1 MFISGHEGTGLR
13 LSALKPKSL
22 LSPENDDVYL
32 VSPNGTFFAGFY
44 SVGYNAYVF
53 GIWYAQL
60 PHKTIVWMANRD
72 NPVNGWESTL
82 KLNKNGNLVLT
93 DANRTVVWQTKT
105 TKSDHVAELVLLE
118 TGNFVLRNKTEN
130 IVWASFDQPTDT
142 LLPQQSLQDHELWS
156 SITNSSYATGYYRLF
171 FDSDNIL
178 SLSFNGFSTST
189 YWPDP
194 DLVAYTSGR
203 SHYNSQKFAFLIAR
217 GGFKSSDGYSFNTT
231 DFGETPLRR
240 LTLDTDGNLR
250 AYSWDNTSLAWVVV
264 WEAFT
269 QLCKIHGLC
278 GPNAICIYTPQP
290 RCACPP
296 SFRMAN
302 RSNWFQGCEP
312 LFPLHNCSQQFSLI
326 PLQHTD
332 YYGNDLDTYRAYAT
346 FEQCQA
352 ICMND
357 CRCKGFAYRLDGMG
371 KCFPKANLYNG
382 FQSPAVANTLYIK
395 VSAAFPYNSSHET
408 LLTPLNL
415 TCPPAK
421 ANPDKPLK
429 PAKPDRDGPW
439 KIAEG
444 VLIPIA
450 ILEIASLSLG
460 WWYLSKRY
468 GNSVYLKKYGFPSL
482 SGGPERFSFAKLQ
495 AATNNFTE
503 IVGKGG
509 FGTVYKGTLADGRAV
524 AVKKLEGVSQGE
536 AQFRAEVTIVGKI
549 HHINLVRMSGFCAE
563 GDNRMNVYEHI
574 ANGSLDKYLFSDHL
588 KVLNWRERYGIA
600 VGTAKGIAYL
610 HEECLDW
617 ILHCDIKPQN
627 ILLDDHFLPKVS
639 DFGLAKLVDRERT
652 LCFST
657 IRGTR
662 GYLAPEWVGNLPIT
676 AKADVYS
683 FGIVLLEIVSGQNST
698 TFTYMA
704 TGGRQGHYFPQ
715 WAAEQMA
722 AGKMREMVDPKL
734 GNSMDLIAWEQVER
748 VRPVVHSDREE

>member
-1 MFISGHEGTGLR
+1 MGFR
-13 LSALKPKSL
+13 LSALKPEKPSL
-22 LSPENDDVYL
+22 TGERPRISRV
-32 VSPNGTFFAGFY
+32 T
-44 SVGYNAYVF
+44 
-53 GIWYAQL
+53 Q
-60 PHKTIVWMANRD
+60 RD
-72 NPVNGWESTL
+72 IL
-82 KLNKNGNLVLT
+82 
-93 DANRTVVWQTKT
+93 RRT
-105 TKSDHVAELVLLE
+105 TKSDHVAQLVLLK
-118 TGNFVLRNKTEN
+118 TGNLVLRNKTEY
-130 IVWASFDQPTDT
+130 IVWGSFDHRTDT
-142 LLPQQSLQDHELWS
+142 LLPKH
-156 SITNSSYATGYYRLF
+156 
-171 FDSDNIL
+171 DNIL

-189 YWPDP
+189 YWPHP
-194 DLVAYTSGR
+194 DLVGYTSGR
-203 SHYNSQKFAFLIAR
+203 SHYNSQKFAVLNAL
-217 GGFKSSDGYSFNTT
+217 GDGYSSSTT

-395 VSAAFPYNSSHET
+395 VSTAFPYNSSHET

-421 ANPDKPLK
+421 ANPAKPLK
-429 PAKPDRDGPW
+429 PAKPNREGLW

-444 VLIPIA
+444 VLAPIA
-450 ILEIASLSLG
+450 IVEIACLSLG
-460 WWYLSKRY
+460 WWYLSKRH
-468 GNSVYLKKYGFPSL
+468 
-482 SGGPERFSFAKLQ
+482 
-495 AATNNFTE
+495 
-503 IVGKGG
+503 GG
-509 FGTVYKGTLADGRAV
+509 FGTVYKGALADGRAV

-563 GDNRMNVYEHI
+563 GNNRMVVYEYI

-600 VGTAKGIAYL
+600 VGTAKGIEYL

-639 DFGLAKLVDRERT
+639 VFGLANLVVRERT
-652 LCFST
+652 LCFPT

-662 GYLAPEWVGNLPIT
+662 GYLAPEWV
-676 AKADVYS
+676 
-683 FGIVLLEIVSGQNST
+683 EIFPLQPKQ
-698 TFTYMA
+698 TF
-704 TGGRQGHYFPQ
+704 
-715 WAAEQMA
+715 
-722 AGKMREMVDPKL
+722 
-734 GNSMDLIAWEQVER
+734 IALSLYCLR
-748 VRPVVHSDREE
+748 

>member
-1 MFISGHEGTGLR
+1 MGLR
-13 LSALKPKSL
+13 LSALKPNSL

-44 SVGYNAYVF
+44 SVSYNAYVF
-53 GIWYAQL
+53 AIWYAQI

-72 NPVNGWESTL
+72 NPFNSWESTL
-82 KLNKNGNLVLT
+82 QLNKNGNLVLT

-118 TGNFVLRNKTEN
+118 TGNLVLRNKTEY

-194 DLVAYTSGR
+194 DLVAYPSGR

-240 LTLDTDGNLR
+240 LTLDTDGNFR

-312 LFPLHNCSQQFSLI
+312 LFP
-326 PLQHTD
+326 
-332 YYGNDLDTYRAYAT
+332 
-346 FEQCQA
+346 
-352 ICMND
+352 
-357 CRCKGFAYRLDGMG
+357 
-371 KCFPKANLYNG
+371 
-382 FQSPAVANTLYIK
+382 
-395 VSAAFPYNSSHET
+395 FPYNSSHET

-421 ANPDKPLK
+421 ANPAKPLK
-429 PAKPDRDGPW
+429 PAKPDRDGLW

-468 GNSVYLKKYGFPSL
+468 G
-482 SGGPERFSFAKLQ
+482 
-495 AATNNFTE
+495 
-503 IVGKGG
+503 G
-509 FGTVYKGTLADGRAV
+509 FGTVYKGALADGRAV

-588 KVLNWRERYGIA
+588 KVLNWRELFGIA

-617 ILHCDIKPQN
+617 ILHC
-627 ILLDDHFLPKVS
+627 
-639 DFGLAKLVDRERT
+639 
-652 LCFST
+652 
-657 IRGTR
+657 TR

-704 TGGRQGHYFPQ
+704 TGWRQGHYFPQ
-715 WAAEQMA
+715 WAADQMA
-722 AGKMREMVDPKL
+722 AGKMRELVDPKL

-748 VRPVVHSDREE
+748 VLKTALWCIQIDKNSRPTMGRVVQMLEGTVEVSEATSLGRGESSSREDAIFF